1 MFSAES
7 STHAVAGA
15 HETGGIIIMY
25 SQIVVRSPWRRKWQ
39 SPAVFLPG
47 ESLGQRSLAGHGPW
61 GRRESARRHIL
72 AIVNSTAMNTG
83 MHVVFGIRVFV
94 FSRYMPRSGIAG

>member
-47 ESLGQRSLAGHGPW
+47 ESLGQRSLAGYSSW
-61 GRRESARRHIL
+61 GRKESDMTEPLSITQQKLSINLKLNYDLIL
-72 AIVNSTAMNTG
+72 LNDLCEE
-83 MHVVFGIRVFV
+83 
-94 FSRYMPRSGIAG
+94 